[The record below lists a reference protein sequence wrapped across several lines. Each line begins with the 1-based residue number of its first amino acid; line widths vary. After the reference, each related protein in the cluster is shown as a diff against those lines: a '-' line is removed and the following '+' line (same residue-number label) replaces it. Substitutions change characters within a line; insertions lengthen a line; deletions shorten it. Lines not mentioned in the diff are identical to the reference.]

1 MANYMMKN
9 SGQDLDDAVT
19 AYKNG
24 TIAKSKVGLGNV
36 DNTSDA
42 DKPISTATQKELDSK
57 ADKFA
62 INDTGIK
69 SVEYESL
76 YSFNVTTDASD
87 DYISPYARVSDITGR
102 LSKLYTY
109 RITCND
115 TIYELPGEL
124 YVSATI
130 SGTSSVWKVNEYVGN
145 ISLYSNDTAAIG
157 NKIRT
162 DIPFCIIFDLNG
174 SNSIDVFTTT
184 ASSYNFTIERKIID
198 YDELPKELIY
208 GSAYSPFEFKNS
220 ETSTYS
226 GISIG
231 SNMLTNSRGT
241 VAIGTGNKCSADFS
255 FAIGNG
261 NLASGVNSF
270 AKGNSTTAS
279 GYAASTEG
287 GLTVA
292 SGKISHAE
300 GQLTVASGNVSHVE
314 GNKNKNESHFS
325 HVEGTGNILGA
336 NGHGVHVQGINNLDT
351 NEQSGETVSVSWT
364 NADGTVHTSSF
375 IPGKYIHVIG
385 NGKSNDNRS
394 NAHTLDWNGNAWYQG
409 TGTFEGGSITIGQ
422 TTLTEEHIK
431 SLLGL
436 LSGS

>member
-76 YSFNVTTDASD
+76 YSFNVTTAASD

-375 IPGKYIHVIG
+375 IPGKYILIIG
-385 NGKSNDNRS
+385 NGTSNDNRS